1 MAVAIKPIYTAAS
14 AERAEAELSAYQT
27 GPWGERF
34 PTVAAPESRPT
45 NTKAQSAARESVRGS
60 STATLTRQMRLGPF
74 SQVDRQYHRA
84 RSGECLSSRES
95 RSR

>member
-1 MAVAIKPIYTAAS
+1 LAVAIKPIYTAAS

-45 NTKAQSAARESVRGS
+45 GVS
-60 STATLTRQMRLGPF
+60 
-74 SQVDRQYHRA
+74 
-84 RSGECLSSRES
+84 
-95 RSR
+95 